1 MKTLKTRKNIL
12 LVTLIIGL
20 VIGLTALSGQS
31 RNNSA
36 RKVSQ
41 RKTDRKAERNPM
53 PVINYAAPRNANEDD
68 STLRQIRGKRYDHR
82 GLVNEE
88 AESESVDRTTHWWR
102 GLSALPVAQS
112 DAVLLGRVKNAQ
124 AYLSNDRTGV
134 YSEFTIRIDQ
144 VFKNNE
150 GMKLSLGDSVILE
163 REGGAVQFPSGR
175 TQRYSLTGQEMPAIG
190 QRYVFFLKH
199 NKQEQNFSILTAY
212 EMQNSRVVPLDSVDV
227 FTPYENANPNTFM
240 TRLNES
246 IASHQQTLKQGKEP
260 K

>member
-1 MKTLKTRKNIL
+1 MKALKTRTNFL
-12 LVTLIIGL
+12 LVTFIIGV

-31 RNNSA
+31 HNGLTQ
-36 RKVSQ
+36 KVSQ
-41 RKTDRKAERNPM
+41 RKMDGKTEQNPM
-53 PVINYAAPRNANEDD
+53 PVINYATPRNANEDD
-68 STLRQIRGKRYDHR
+68 STLRRIRGKRYDHR
-82 GLVNEE
+82 GLVNDE

-112 DAVLLGRVKNAQ
+112 DAVLLGRVKTAQ
-124 AYLSNDRTGV
+124 AYLSNDKTGV
-134 YSEFTIRIDQ
+134 YSEFTVRVDQ

-150 GMKLSLGDSVILE
+150 SIKLGLGDSVVLE

-175 TQRYSLTGQEMPAIG
+175 TQRYSLTGQEMPKTG
-190 QRYVFFLKH
+190 QQYVFFLKH

-212 EMQNSRVVPLDSVDV
+212 EMQNGRVVPLDSVDV
-227 FTPYENANPNTFM
+227 FTPYENANPNVFM

-246 IASHQQTLKQGKEP
+246 VANHQQTLKQGKEP